1 MAIEFRTL
9 EALIW
14 VSTLGSFVK
23 AAEKLRT
30 TQPAIS
36 QRIAQLELNL
46 GVRLLERQP
55 GHVSLTRA
63 GREAVVYAERLLALR
78 SEMLTEIGD
87 GARLSGV
94 LRLGVAETIVHTW
107 LSAFIEEMSRAMP
120 RIVLEIE
127 VEASPILRERLIGQ
141 QIDLAFLIGPLSVPD
156 VRNSSLC
163 TERLGFFA
171 HPRLGLGAAV
181 DLATAQVSI
190 ITFARNTRPYVDFRQ
205 AARDAGLNDLQ
216 VHASSSIATIL
227 RMARDGIGVALIP
240 ATIAATDVASG
251 ALMEVTTNI
260 QIPDM
265 TFVAAWRPTADE
277 GPVRMAVPIAQRMA
291 SGAGV
296 VLRGDTG
303 DPA

>member
-127 VEASPILRERLIGQ
+127 VEASPILR
-141 QIDLAFLIGPLSVPD
+141 
-156 VRNSSLC
+156 
-163 TERLGFFA
+163 ERLGFFA